1 MDIIMTSPPATT
13 AVALADVK
21 AQLNIDTA
29 DDDTRL
35 TGLILAATETVETH
49 IGRALITRSYSGYLN
64 WWPSSPEGHVRSWIN
79 LEKPPLVSVSAI
91 TSYDDS
97 DVGTVYPAANY
108 YVDTI
113 RTPGRVMLRRGQ
125 IWPIPLRMAN
135 GIQIDWT
142 CGYGAD
148 PSFIPPTLKLA
159 IQVQVGVLNEARGDE
174 TSAQAMHPTVELML
188 SPYLFSPPS

>member
-1 MDIIMTSPPATT
+1 MEIIMTSPPATT

-64 WWPSSPEGHVRSWIN
+64 WWPSSPEGHVRSYLNI
-79 LEKPPLVSVSAI
+79 EKPPLTAVSAI
-91 TSYDDS
+91 TTFDDS
-97 DVGTVYPAANY
+97 DVGTVYPATNY
-108 YVDTI
+108 YIDTI
-113 RTPGRVMLRRGQ
+113 RTPGRVVLRQGSV
-125 IWPIPLRMAN
+125 WPIPLRLAN
-135 GIQIDWT
+135 GIKIDWT

-148 PSFIPPTLKLA
+148 TSAVPAAIKLA
-159 IQVQVGVLNEARGDE
+159 IQIQTGCFNEARGDE
-174 TSAQAMHPTVELML
+174 QSAQAMHPTVELL
-188 SPYLFSPPS
+188 LAPYLFSPPS